1 MKNDENHS
9 DTDSEDFLEFLSN
22 NKDTIIENNEENED
36 NNIVFGI
43 DLGTTNS
50 CISYWK
56 NNKLEIIPDE
66 YGNKTIPSY
75 VAYTNVSKYIG
86 NDAKN
91 QKDINSENVF
101 YEVKRL
107 IGKKFND
114 ESVKREKTLLSY
126 KIEEDKNG
134 GICLK
139 TTLKDDKLITPEE
152 ISSNILMKLK
162 SMAKFHLKKDVKDV
176 VITIPANFNDG
187 QRQATKDAAEIAG
200 LNCLMLINEPTAA
213 ALSYGMMNRSKIKID
228 KEINE
233 DDEEDDNF
241 LTLLVYDFGGGT
253 LDVSLLVVYNGIFE
267 VKASTGNTNLGGSDF
282 DDRIMTYCIEKFKKS
297 NNIKKLENISLLSL
311 QKLRLACENAKQI
324 LSNLSKTYIAV
335 KSFYNDIDLYVPLT
349 RINFEKIC
357 MDLFLMCM
365 SPIEDILD
373 LTDTEIGEIDEII
386 LVGGMTKMPYVRN
399 MIKNKFKK
407 DGNCSINPNEAI
419 SAGASI
425 QGYLISNKEDPFTN
439 NIGLIDVTSLSLGVE
454 TIGDVMDVIVPRTTI
469 LPCEFSKIYTT
480 DTDNVDSVL
489 IKIYEG
495 ERSMTKNN
503 FFVGEFELGNIPLCP
518 RGYPQIEVKFKIDTN
533 GIINVE
539 AKDLDTNETNSVT
552 VTGNKGRMTREEI
565 DELIKVAREQEHID
579 EIDRIKKLNHYEIS
593 DLCDTVLE
601 NIDNEEFMLKDNDK
615 DKIKKDIE
623 KTKKWLNE
631 MSYKNRDYYDYE
643 DKLKKIKNKYG
654 VLILRGNL
662 RDSEF
667 KATSD
672 FNDNM
677 NNTNVYGDEDDEDA
691 KHEVF
696 EKLEDNELGILGMTD
711 NEKDKIKETR
721 KNLMDLCISVFD
733 IIDSG
738 NLSIEKDHKEELSF
752 FIDDILLWIHSHE
765 KPTEN
770 EYNEK
775 INEINEAC
783 NKILKLYEDK
793 ELFKKNEI
801 LQSNDKN
808 SVSELEN
815 LSHTIKIMLENKS
828 LPIDYKNK
836 EDVDSI
842 LEMVENN
849 IEWIFKNIHNR
860 ENLNDNEKL
869 SFEQI
874 DKISKN
880 LLDNLNNVC
889 KDIYDKNVS
898 GIDLSEDTIIKEYEY
913 DEEEGG
919 TSILNIIQSRKD
931 EEFNKLIEEDD

>member
-1 MKNDENHS
+1 MKNDENQTDS
-9 DTDSEDFLEFLSN
+9 DSEDFLEFLSN
-22 NKDTIIENNEENED
+22 NKNEIIKNEEEKED
-36 NNIVFGI
+36 KNIVLGI

-139 TTLKDDKLITPEE
+139 TTLKDNKLITPEE

-162 SMAKFHLKKDVKDV
+162 SMAKRHLNQEVKDV

-213 ALSYGMMNRSKIKID
+213 ALSYGMMNRSKIQVK
-228 KEINE
+228 K
-233 DDEEDDNF
+233 DDEEIDSENDNF
-241 LTLLVYDFGGGT
+241 LTMLVYDFGGGT

-282 DDRIMTYCIEKFKKS
+282 DDRIMTYCIEKFKKI
-297 NNIKKLENISLLSL
+297 NNISKLENISLLSL
-311 QKLRLACENAKQI
+311 QKLRLSCENAKQI

-335 KSFYNDIDLYVPLT
+335 KNFYNDIDLYIPLT
-349 RINFEKIC
+349 RLNFEKLC

-373 LTDTEIGEIDEII
+373 ITDTEIEEIDEII
-386 LVGGMTKMPYVRN
+386 LVGGMTKMPYIRT
-399 MIKNKFKK
+399 MIKTKFKK

-419 SAGASI
+419 SAGAAI
-425 QGYLISNKEDPFTN
+425 QGYLITNKEDPFTN
-439 NIGLIDVTSLSLGVE
+439 NIGLIDVISLSLGVE
-454 TIGDVMDVIVPRTTI
+454 TIGDVMDVIVPRSTI

-480 DTDNVDSVL
+480 DTDNVDNVL

-539 AKDLDTNETNSVT
+539 AKDLDTNETSSVT

-565 DELIKVAREQEHID
+565 DELVIIAREQEHID
-579 EIDRIKKLNHYEIS
+579 EIERIKKINHYEMS
-593 DLCDTVLE
+593 DLCETIIE
-601 NIDNEEFMLKDNDK
+601 NIDNEEFMLKENDK
-615 DKIKKDIE
+615 EKIRKDIE

-631 MSYKNRDYYDYE
+631 MSYKKREYTDYE

-667 KATSD
+667 KAGSEV
-672 FNDNM
+672 NENM
-677 NNTNVYGDEDDEDA
+677 NNTNVYGDDDENNRQD
-691 KHEVF
+691 VF
-696 EKLEDNELGILGMTD
+696 EKLEDDELGLLGMTD
-711 NEKDKIKETR
+711 NEKDKLKETR
-721 KNLMDLCISVFD
+721 NNLMNLCISVFD

-738 NLSIEKDHKEELSF
+738 NLSLEKNDKQELSF

-765 KPTEN
+765 KPTEK

-775 INEINEAC
+775 INDINEAC
-783 NKILKLYEDK
+783 NKVLELYKDK
-793 ELFKKNEI
+793 ELFKKNDI
-801 LQSNDKN
+801 VKSNDKN
-808 SVSELEN
+808 IISELEN
-815 LSHTIKIMLENKS
+815 LSHTVKIMLDNRS
-828 LPIDYKNK
+828 LPIDYSNK
-836 EDVDSI
+836 EDI
-842 LEMVENN
+842 NELNKLIEYN
-849 IEWIFKNIHNR
+849 IEWIFNNIHNR
-860 ENLNDNEKL
+860 ENLEEEDRISFDDIEKIAEEL
-869 SFEQI
+869 
-874 DKISKN
+874 ISK
-880 LLDNLNNVC
+880 LNSYC
-889 KDIYDKNVS
+889 KEIYDKNIN
-898 GIDLSEDTIIKEYEY
+898 GIDLSENIIINDYEYES
-913 DEEEGG
+913 EEGG
-919 TSILNIIQSRKD
+919 TSILNIIKSRKD
-931 EEFNKLIEEDD
+931 EEFNNLINED